1 MLLLTAVYVSSAYH
15 EVASKEI
22 EYVSGSLKSDYV
34 LPNPL
39 SKSDVSRYNRI
50 FELQKSGQWLQ
61 AAKIIRKL
69 GNRILLGHVLA
80 QKFLHPTKYR
90 SKYPELLA
98 WMQKYADHPQAK
110 RIYALAL
117 RRRPI
122 NWKLPPKPIGKYLRG
137 NGPIPISQSQN
148 KPPLKRS
155 KAKHLQAR
163 QFKKHITKLIRNGW
177 PTGAY
182 RKLVSPSFQKALHPT
197 EIAKSRA
204 EIAHGYFIF
213 GKDDLAIK
221 LAKKSILEYPKESVV
236 GAWAAG
242 LAAWRS
248 NKINEAQKFFE
259 HVAVNS
265 AATNDLAAAGSF
277 WASRCHLS
285 SRRPRKANEWLR
297 AAAVHEGTF
306 YGVIAARALGIDSNL
321 DFKNPKV
328 SDNLFSNIREFPHMR
343 RFLAL
348 LQLKKSKEAEKEI
361 RSLFYVVP
369 DQLRSSLTAVAAV
382 NGMPG
387 FAMRS
392 AGVLKQEGHPTYFI
406 ALYPFPSWTIPEKV
420 LLDPALVFAIVRQE
434 SQFYPRAKSR
444 RGARGLM
451 QLMPR
456 TAAAIG
462 RNKQLKRGKGRDN
475 LFNPNLNL
483 ILGSQYISHLM
494 EDERV
499 SNNLFKALV
508 AYNAGP
514 GTLRKWERKVKYK
527 DDPLLFIESTP
538 SRETRHFI
546 KKVALGLWLYR
557 FRLNEPTP
565 TLDQVAG
572 GYWPKYISV
581 GVKNSKRKQ
590 HAKN

>member
-1 MLLLTAVYVSSAYH
+1 
-15 EVASKEI
+15 
-22 EYVSGSLKSDYV
+22 
-34 LPNPL
+34 
-39 SKSDVSRYNRI
+39 
-50 FELQKSGQWLQ
+50 
-61 AAKIIRKL
+61 
-69 GNRILLGHVLA
+69 
-80 QKFLHPTKYR
+80 
-90 SKYPELLA
+90 
-98 WMQKYADHPQAK
+98 MQKYADHPQAK

-117 RRRPI
+117 RRRPV

-137 NGPIPISQSQN
+137 NGPIPISQVEN
-148 KPPLKRS
+148 KSPLKRS

-163 QFKKHITKLIRNGW
+163 QFKKHITKLIRKGW

-182 RKLVSPSFQKALHPT
+182 RKLVSPRFQEALHPT
-197 EIAKSRA
+197 EIAKSRS

-221 LAKKSILEYPKESVV
+221 LAKKSILEYPKESVI

-248 NKINEAQKFFE
+248 NKMNEAQKFFE
-259 HVAVNS
+259 HVALNP
-265 AATNDLAAAGSF
+265 AATNNLAAAGSF

-285 SRRPRKANEWLR
+285 NQRPKKANKWLR
-297 AAAVHEGTF
+297 EAAAHEGTF
-306 YGVIAARALGIDSNL
+306 YGVIAARALGIDVNL
-321 DFKNPKV
+321 NFKNPKL
-328 SDNLFSNIREFPHMR
+328 SDSLFSNTRAFPQMR

-348 LQLKKSKEAEKEI
+348 LQLKKNKEAEKEI

-369 DQLRSSLTAVAAV
+369 DNLRSSLMAVAAI

-392 AGVLKQEGHPTYFI
+392 AGVLKQEGHPPYFT
-406 ALYPFPSWTIPEKV
+406 ALYPFPSWKIPEKV
-420 LLDPALVFAIVRQE
+420 SLDPALVFAIVRQE

-462 RNKQLKRGKGRDN
+462 RNKQLKKGKGRDS

-483 ILGSQYISHLM
+483 ILGSQYITHLM

-514 GTLRKWERKVKYK
+514 GTLRKWERKIKYK
-527 DDPLLFIESTP
+527 NDPLLFIESTP

-581 GVKNSKRKQ
+581 GVKNSKRIQ
-590 HAKN
+590 HAEN

>member
-1 MLLLTAVYVSSAYH
+1 MFAAVCISGAYQ

-22 EYVSGSLKSDYV
+22 ENISSFRSDYV

-39 SKSDVSRYNRI
+39 RKSDVNRYNRI

-69 GNRILLGHVLA
+69 SNHILLGHVLA

-117 RRRPI
+117 RRRPV

-137 NGPIPISQSQN
+137 NGPIPISQGQYKS
-148 KPPLKRS
+148 PLKRS
-155 KAKHLQAR
+155 KAKYLQAR
-163 QFKKHITKLIRNGW
+163 QFKKHITKLIRKGW

-182 RKLVSPSFQKALHPT
+182 RKLISSRFQEALHPT
-197 EIAKSRA
+197 EIAKARA

-221 LAKKSILEYPKESVV
+221 LAKKSTLEYPEESVV

-248 NKINEAQKFFE
+248 NKIDEAQKFFE
-259 HVAVNS
+259 HVALNP
-265 AATNDLAAAGSF
+265 AATSDLAAAGSF

-285 SRRPRKANEWLR
+285 SQRPQKANKWLR
-297 AAAVHEGTF
+297 EAAAHEGTF
-306 YGVIAARALGIDSNL
+306 YGVIAAKALGIDVNL
-321 DFKNPKV
+321 NFKNPKL
-328 SDNLFSNIREFPHMR
+328 SDSLFSNTRAFPQMR

-369 DQLRSSLTAVAAV
+369 NNLRSSLMAVAAI

-392 AGVLKQEGHPTYFI
+392 AGVLRQEGHPPYFT
-406 ALYPFPSWTIPEKV
+406 ALYPFPSWKIPEKV
-420 LLDPALVFAIVRQE
+420 SLDPALVYAIVRQE

-462 RNKQLKRGKGRDN
+462 RNKQLKRGKGRDS

-483 ILGSQYISHLM
+483 ILGSQYIAHLM

-527 DDPLLFIESTP
+527 NDPLLFIESTP

-572 GYWPKYISV
+572 GDWPKYISV
-581 GVKNSKRKQ
+581 GVKNPKRIQ

>member
-1 MLLLTAVYVSSAYH
+1 MFAAVYISSAYH
-15 EVASKEI
+15 EAASKEI
-22 EYVSGSLKSDYV
+22 ENISNSFRSDYV

-39 SKSDVSRYNRI
+39 RKSDVNRYNRI

-61 AAKIIRKL
+61 AEKVIRKL
-69 GNRILLGHVLA
+69 SNRILLGHVLA
-80 QKFLHPTKYR
+80 QKLLHPTKYR

-117 RRRPI
+117 RRRPV

-137 NGPIPISQSQN
+137 NGPIPISQVEN
-148 KPPLKRS
+148 KSPLKRS

-163 QFKKHITKLIRNGW
+163 QFKKHITKLIRKGW

-182 RKLVSPSFQKALHPT
+182 RKLVSPRFQEALHPT
-197 EIAKSRA
+197 EIAKSRS

-221 LAKKSILEYPKESVV
+221 LAKKSILEYPKESVI

-248 NKINEAQKFFE
+248 NKMNEAQKFFE
-259 HVAVNS
+259 HVALNP
-265 AATNDLAAAGSF
+265 AATNNLAAAGSF

-285 SRRPRKANEWLR
+285 NQRPKKANKWLR
-297 AAAVHEGTF
+297 EAAAHEGTF
-306 YGVIAARALGIDSNL
+306 YGVIAARALGIDVNL
-321 DFKNPKV
+321 NFKNPKV
-328 SDNLFSNIREFPHMR
+328 SDSLFSNTRAFPQMR

-369 DQLRSSLTAVAAV
+369 DNLRSSLMAVAAI

-392 AGVLKQEGHPTYFI
+392 AGVLKQEGHPPYFT
-406 ALYPFPSWTIPEKV
+406 ALYPFPSWKIPEKV
-420 LLDPALVFAIVRQE
+420 SLDPALVFAIVRQE

-462 RNKQLKRGKGRDN
+462 RNKQLKKGKGRDS

-483 ILGSQYISHLM
+483 ILGSQYITHLM

-508 AYNAGP
+508 AYNAGQ

-527 DDPLLFIESTP
+527 NDPLLFIESTP

-581 GVKNSKRKQ
+581 GVKNSKRIQ
-590 HAKN
+590 HAEN